1 MNMEDK
7 RQVKVVIDGK
17 KFTVVGAEEETYLKK
32 VADYVNNRLEEIK
45 KMDGFKR
52 LNRDYQLLT
61 IYLNLA
67 DDYFKLKQGD
77 ATGAQIEKLENQIHQ
92 LTYELVDA
100 GLEKENLEKEKTS
113 LAFEL
118 DKLNSFVDE
127 LEKEKKNLEEHK
139 EELAKRVQTF
149 DAKFR
154 ELEKELK
161 EKEQSLSDSEDE
173 QLRLMEENEQL
184 KKELE
189 KLQVR
194 DYTA

>member
-1 MNMEDK
+1 MEDK

-17 KFTVVGAEEETYLKK
+17 KFTVVGNEEETYLKK

-77 ATGAQIEKLENQIHQ
+77 VSGAQIEKLENQIHQ

-100 GLEKENLEKEKTS
+100 GLEQESLEKEKTT

-118 DKLNSFVDE
+118 EKLNSFVDE
-127 LEKEKKNLEEHK
+127 LEKEKKELEEQK
-139 EELAKRVQTF
+139 QELAERVKTF
-149 DAKFR
+149 DTKFR
-154 ELEKELK
+154 ELEQELK

>member
-1 MNMEDK
+1 MEDK

-17 KFTVVGAEEETYLKK
+17 KFTVVGNEEETYLKK

-77 ATGAQIEKLENQIHQ
+77 VSGAQIEKLENQIHQ

-100 GLEKENLEKEKTS
+100 GLEKESLEKEKTT

-118 DKLNSFVDE
+118 EKLNSFVDE
-127 LEKEKKNLEEHK
+127 LEKEKKELEEQK
-139 EELAKRVQTF
+139 QELAERVKTF
-149 DAKFR
+149 DTKFR
-154 ELEKELK
+154 ELEQELK

>member
-1 MNMEDK
+1 MEDK

-17 KFTVVGAEEETYLKK
+17 KFTVVGNEEETYLKK